1 MSMGG
6 VGRQETD
13 SGEFSRTGL
22 KGESEAHTPLYRES
36 FKAKAHPQGR
46 AFFVFGL
53 AAFCVACLGLGNIWA
68 ESPATDGEVTP
79 AEAIKL
85 GQEFGIEVGEVDEEI
100 QKELKLTK
108 PEGVVVFE
116 VIGGTPAELA
126 GIKVRAV
133 IKEIDKIEIRNLK
146 DFGKALKKSMALGNF
161 TVGTYEPADPEV
173 QGVGGLLNFHFVR
186 IVKD

>member
-1 MSMGG
+1 MLTGGEAIEISISGSHGERRPMSRL
-6 VGRQETD
+6 V
-13 SGEFSRTGL
+13 SLS
-22 KGESEAHTPLYRES
+22 P
-36 FKAKAHPQGR
+36 KAHPQGR
-46 AFFVFGL
+46 AFFVSTVLLWGL
-53 AAFCVACLGLGNIWA
+53 LLVSAPVLWA
-68 ESPATDGEVTP
+68 DAPPKEGDVTA

-100 QKELKLTK
+100 QKELKMTR

-146 DFGKALKKSMALGNF
+146 DFGKALKKSMPLGNF

-173 QGVGGLLNFHFVR
+173 QGLGGLLNFHFVR

>member
-1 MSMGG
+1 MSQGEGVTQECGVRECESGG
-6 VGRQETD
+6 
-13 SGEFSRTGL
+13 SRHRTVRGIVLKQGL
-22 KGESEAHTPLYRES
+22 
-36 FKAKAHPQGR
+36 KAHPWGR
-46 AFFVFGL
+46 AFFVSL
-53 AAFCVACLGLGNIWA
+53 AAVGCLVWVGADRLWA
-68 ESPATDGEVTP
+68 DAPAKEGDP
-79 AEAIKL
+79 AIAEAIKL

-100 QKELKLTK
+100 QKELKMTK

-133 IKEIDKIEIRNLK
+133 IKEIDKIEIRTLK
-146 DFGKALKKSMALGNF
+146 DFGKALKKAMPLGNF

-186 IVKD
+186 IAKD

>member
-1 MSMGG
+1 MIRSACP
-6 VGRQETD
+6 VND
-13 SGEFSRTGL
+13 SFRS
-22 KGESEAHTPLYRES
+22 APLLP
-36 FKAKAHPQGR
+36 FQAPPQGR
-46 AFFVFGL
+46 AFFVALLVVPFL
-53 AAFCVACLGLGNIWA
+53 AATLSSAFGQAK
-68 ESPATDGEVTP
+68 PDGEIT
-79 AEAIKL
+79 AADAIKL

-116 VIGGTPAELA
+116 VIGGTPADLA

-133 IKEIDKIEIRNLK
+133 IKEIDKMEVRNLK
-146 DFGKALKKSMALGNF
+146 DFGRALKKAMVAGNF

-173 QGVGGLLNFHFVR
+173 QGVGGLVNFHFVR